1 MIDLGLSTSQF
12 QKLNTLLVNHHKI
25 EVTVQLLDLSHNYLM
40 DLSKRMLSGQVD
52 IDADADITRSCQ
64 VELLDPFSQ
73 LQLDGKSPDD
83 GSIYYTRMFR
93 IVYSVISIDGDTRF
107 DIPIFCGPLNKA
119 ERNGAVLSCT
129 AVGKESLAS
138 SNVWKTRSFKKNY
151 QKYEVIRVIM
161 SEVAGEQKLALK
173 KIPGKGAKV
182 RLTAGNDNAWAVC
195 KRLANSLN
203 AVFFYDGRGVLNM
216 RHQTSITK
224 YTFQQGRDIL
234 TEPTASFD
242 TESVINAVQV
252 IGGKP
257 SKNKRKVD
265 YRVLAP
271 RKHPL
276 SPWNMGRWGNP
287 RYLPE
292 VISDDSIKSKVTARK
307 VGKARLKRALI
318 EQVEVAFDCLP
329 IPYLEE
335 GDMCRV
341 ESDRYTGNFRMSKM
355 SIPLTADGACSMGY
369 NKRVTPKGRV
379 IRLKNLNRTKK
390 KRSRS

>member
-1 MIDLGLSTSQF
+1 MIDLGLSTPMF
-12 QKLNTLLVNHHKI
+12 QKLNNLLVSHHRI

-52 IDADADITRSCQ
+52 VDADGEVSRSCQ
-64 VELLDPFSQ
+64 VELLDPFNE

-83 GSIYYTRMFR
+83 GSIYYTRMLR
-93 IVYSVISIDGDTRF
+93 IVYSVISVDGGTRF
-107 DIPIFCGPLNKA
+107 DIPIFCGPLSKA
-119 ERNGAVLSCT
+119 ERNGVVLSCT
-129 AVGKESLAS
+129 AVGKEDLAS
-138 SNVWKTRSFKKNY
+138 SSVWKTRSFKKNH
-151 QKYEVIRVIM
+151 QKYEVITVIM
-161 SEVAGEQKLALK
+161 SEIAGEQKLAIK
-173 KIPGKGAKV
+173 KIPGKGPKI
-182 RLTAGNDNAWAVC
+182 RLTAGNDNAWSVC
-195 KRLANSLN
+195 KKLAKSLN
-203 AVFFYDGRGVLNM
+203 AAFFYDGRGVLNL

-224 YTFQQGRDIL
+224 YTFKQGRDLL

-242 TESVINAVQV
+242 TESVVNAVQV

-257 SKNKRKVD
+257 SKNKHKVS

-271 RKHPL
+271 RQHPL
-276 SPWNMGRWGNP
+276 SPWNMGRWGKP

-292 VISDDSIKSKVTARK
+292 VISDDSIKSKATARK
-307 VGKARLKRALI
+307 VGKARLKQALI

-341 ESDRYTGNFRMSKM
+341 ESDRYTGNFKLSKM
-355 SIPLTADGACSMGY
+355 SIPLTADGVCSMGY

-379 IRLKNLNRTKK
+379 TKLKNLNRTR
-390 KRSRS
+390 KRRNRS

>member
-1 MIDLGLSTSQF
+1 MIDLGLSAPLF
-12 QKLNTLLVNHHKI
+12 QKMNTLLVSHHRV

-52 IDADADITRSCQ
+52 VDADADVSRSCQ
-64 VELLDPFSQ
+64 VELLDPFTE
-73 LQLDGKSPDD
+73 LQLDGNSPDD

-93 IVYSVISIDGDTRF
+93 IVYSVISVDGDTRF
-107 DIPIFCGPLNKA
+107 DIPIFCGPLSKV

-129 AVGKESLAS
+129 AVGKETLAS
-138 SNVWKTRSFKKNY
+138 SSVWKSKSFKKNH
-151 QKYEVIRVIM
+151 QKYDVIQVIM
-161 SEVAGEQKLALK
+161 SEVAGEQKLAIK
-173 KIPGKGAKV
+173 KIPGKGPKV
-182 RLTAGNDNAWAVC
+182 RLTAGTDNAWAVC
-195 KRLANSLN
+195 RKLAKSLN
-203 AVFFYDGRGVLNM
+203 AAFFYDGRGVLNL
-216 RHQTSITK
+216 RSQNSITK
-224 YTFQQGRDIL
+224 YTFRQGRDLL

-257 SKNKRKVD
+257 SKNKHKIA

-271 RKHPL
+271 RQHPL
-276 SPWNMGRWGNP
+276 SPWNMGRWGKP

-292 VISDDSIKSKVTARK
+292 VISDDSIKSKATARK
-307 VGKARLKRALI
+307 VAKARLQQALM

-341 ESDRYTGNFRMSKM
+341 ESDRYTGNFRLAKM
-355 SIPLTADGACSMGY
+355 SIPLTADGVCSMGY
-369 NKRVTPKGRV
+369 NKRVTPAGRV
-379 IRLKNLNRTKK
+379 VKLKSLHRTKK
-390 KRSRS
+390 RRSRS